1 MNARRELACLKSAMA
16 EPFDWAAWSADFDA
30 KMATFKETIA
40 RHRAELEALAM
51 VKRDP
56 AALEAF
62 RGVGK

>member
-1 MNARRELACLKSAMA
+1 MSARRELACLKSAMA
-16 EPFDWAAWSADFDA
+16 FDWAAWSADFDA
-30 KMATFKETIA
+30 RMAKFNETIA
-40 RHRAELEALAM
+40 RQKAELEALAM